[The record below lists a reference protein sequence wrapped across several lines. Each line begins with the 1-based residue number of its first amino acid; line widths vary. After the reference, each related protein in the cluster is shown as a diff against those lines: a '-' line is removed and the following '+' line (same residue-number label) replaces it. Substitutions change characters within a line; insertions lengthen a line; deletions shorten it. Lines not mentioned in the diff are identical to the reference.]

1 MIELSYGEFGNF
13 FFIDSFM
20 IELIKGKQDDVI
32 TKELIRM
39 RQLEHSMLRFTRIF
53 QQGKG
58 NFQRDDGSA
67 EYSSVMSE
75 GKKKR
80 PKISQ
85 STILSVFYS
94 LW

>member
-1 MIELSYGEFGNF
+1 
-13 FFIDSFM
+13 M

-32 TKELIRM
+32 TKELIRT

-53 QQGKG
+53 QVGKG

-75 GKKKR
+75 GKRKKINFAFEN
-80 PKISQ
+80 KYFS
-85 STILSVFYS
+85 F
-94 LW
+94 